1 MLFPFNEMLTLTLAP
16 LLTAIKVVTVEVPFV
31 PKLFVFIPPV
41 LVSKDV
47 LLESETEAENNRVA
61 PLDTVPTPLVL
72 PFHPYVCEY
81 DTVGIIG
88 LESQFPAAPM

>member
-1 MLFPFNEMLTLTLAP
+1 
-16 LLTAIKVVTVEVPFV
+16 
-31 PKLFVFIPPV
+31 
-41 LVSKDV
+41 VSKDV
-47 LLESETEAENNRVA
+47 LLESETEAENERVA

-81 DTVGIIG
+81 DTVGVIG